1 VGKGEGKTEGEEFSI
16 LNIQFSIFNE
26 DGGAAEKGAKG
37 MREGRFVVRFV
48 LGYLLLKLIPA
59 GVNPTE
65 I

>member
-1 VGKGEGKTEGEEFSI
+1 M
-16 LNIQFSIFNE
+16 NIQFSIFNE